1 MGGKMFY
8 YSLIMCGFFFIIS
21 MIFFIF
27 KEKSC
32 ILIAGYNFKSKD
44 ERKQYDEN
52 RISKDYGFT
61 FLKYSLIFLIGT
73 IGCILIS
80 EWCFFVSLLIW
91 ILCFFK
97 SCGSVDKVFDNYKI
111 Y

>member
-1 MGGKMFY
+1 MFY
-8 YSLIMCGFFFIIS
+8 YSMIMAVFFFIIS

-44 ERKQYDEN
+44 ERKQYDEK
-52 RISKDYGFT
+52 RISKDFA
-61 FLKYSLIFLIGT
+61 FSNLKYSLIFLVGS

-80 EWCFFVSLLIW
+80 EWCFYISFIIWLLYFI
-91 ILCFFK
+91 K
-97 SCGSVDKVFDNYKI
+97 NCGSVNKIFDKYKI

>member
-1 MGGKMFY
+1 MY
-8 YSLIMCGFFFIIS
+8 NVNYLAIERRYLICFIIS

-44 ERKQYDEN
+44 ERKQYDEK
-52 RISKDYGFT
+52 RISKDFA
-61 FLKYSLIFLIGT
+61 FSNLKHSLIFLVGS

-80 EWCFFVSLLIW
+80 EWCFYISFIIW
-91 ILCFFK
+91 L
-97 SCGSVDKVFDNYKI
+97 
-111 Y
+111 